1 MISVIIP
8 TLNEEKALPETLRHL
23 LGQLGE
29 FEVIVVDGGSV
40 DRTEEIIRGEP
51 RVHLLTAPKGRASQM
66 NTGAQHATG
75 DWLLFLHADTLLPEG
90 AVARLNTLETDATVQ
105 AGGFLHRF
113 SGTDW
118 RLRMLSYFNNVR
130 CRRSK
135 IIYGDQAMFVR
146 RTLFERL
153 SGFPNESRLEDVLFS
168 RKLVHIV
175 TPVLLAPPVVTDS
188 RKFVQ
193 MGIWRS
199 VFRASLI
206 LLSIELGLPLVSR
219 AFFRDIR

>member
-1 MISVIIP
+1 
-8 TLNEEKALPETLRHL
+8 
-23 LGQLGE
+23 
-29 FEVIVVDGGSV
+29 
-40 DRTEEIIRGEP
+40 
-51 RVHLLTAPKGRASQM
+51 
-66 NTGAQHATG
+66 
-75 DWLLFLHADTLLPEG
+75 
-90 AVARLNTLETDATVQ
+90 
-105 AGGFLHRF
+105 
-113 SGTDW
+113 
-118 RLRMLSYFNNVR
+118 
-130 CRRSK
+130 
-135 IIYGDQAMFVR
+135 MFVR

>member
-51 RVHLLTAPKGRASQM
+51 RVRLLTAPQGRASQM
-66 NTGAQHATG
+66 NAGAQHATG
-75 DWLLFLHADTLLPEG
+75 DWLMFLHADTLLPEG
-90 AVARLNTLETDATVQ
+90 ALGRLNTLETDATVQ

-130 CRRSK
+130 CRWSK

-168 RKLVHIV
+168 RKLVRIV

>member
-8 TLNEEKALPETLRHL
+8 TLNEEKALPETLHHL
-23 LGQLGE
+23 LEQPGD

-40 DRTEEIIRGEP
+40 DRTGDIVRGEP
-51 RVHLLTAPKGRASQM
+51 GVRFLKAPKGRASQM
-66 NTGAQHATG
+66 NTGAHHATG

-90 AVARLNTLETDATVQ
+90 ALACLNALEADATIQ

-118 RLRMLSYFNNVR
+118 RLRMLSSLNNVR
-130 CRRSK
+130 CRWSK
-135 IIYGDQAMFVR
+135 VIYGDQAMFVR

-153 SGFPNESRLEDVLFS
+153 RGFPNEPRLEDVLFS
-168 RKLVHIV
+168 RKLVRTV

-193 MGIWRS
+193 MGIWQS

-206 LLSIELGLPLVSR
+206 LLSIELGLPFSSR

>member
-8 TLNEEKALPETLRHL
+8 TLNEEKALPEMLRHL
-23 LGQLGE
+23 LGQPGD

-40 DRTEEIIRGEP
+40 DRTGEIVRGEP
-51 RVHLLTAPKGRASQM
+51 GVRFLTAPQGRASQM

-75 DWLLFLHADTLLPEG
+75 NWLLFLHADTLLQEG
-90 AVARLNTLETDATVQ
+90 ALARLNSLETDATVQ

-130 CRRSK
+130 CRWSK

-153 SGFPNESRLEDVLFS
+153 GGFPNEPRLEDVLFS
-168 RKLVHIV
+168 RKMVRIV

-206 LLSIELGLPLVSR
+206 LLSMELGLPFVSR